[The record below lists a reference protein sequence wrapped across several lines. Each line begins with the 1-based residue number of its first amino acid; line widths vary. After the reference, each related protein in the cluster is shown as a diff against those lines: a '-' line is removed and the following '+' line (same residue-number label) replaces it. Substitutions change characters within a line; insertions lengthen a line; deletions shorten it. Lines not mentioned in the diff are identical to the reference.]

1 MSTGRRRTARIYD
14 AGNALDASSTY
25 VCAARGPGVT
35 LPLAMQSEYTRAEA
49 KSWAR
54 EKFHGSCNVII
65 PSYTSDLRA
74 LNEAAIRH
82 DVRRNIELG
91 FWGALL
97 VSEAGT
103 TVDEMRSFM
112 EIARDE
118 AAGRHRLLLQGV
130 FDTAEDIITMANY
143 ARSIGIDGM
152 LLGHPNSFYP
162 TSAQQVEDY
171 TVAICEA
178 TDLAVVLFVVEHSNL
193 RRLDVRGFPADVLER
208 LTKVDTI
215 VAVKYEVG
223 RQQTTNTYETF
234 RRLENADVLLS
245 DPMEFNAPMWVDL
258 FGMQWMGTSN
268 YEYYGSYV
276 PRLLGLLHAGETR
289 QAMGEYWRIE
299 PARMARSATMSSG
312 GANFVHRYLW
322 KFQAWLNGYNGGPI
336 RQPAMKLAE
345 SQMRISA
352 EGLRKAGIAPADEPF
367 AEFFSGRNPA

>member
-1 MSTGRRRTARIYD
+1 MST
-14 AGNALDASSTY
+14 
-25 VCAARGPGVT
+25 
-35 LPLAMQSEYTRAEA
+35 EYTRAEA
-49 KSWAR
+49 KGWAR
-54 EKFHGSCNVII
+54 ETFRGACNVII
-65 PSYTSDLRA
+65 PSYTSDLKA

-82 DVRRNIELG
+82 DVRRNMELG

-103 TVDEMRSFM
+103 SLDEMRNFI
-112 EIARDE
+112 EIALDE
-118 AAGRHRLLLQGV
+118 AGGRHRFLLQGV
-130 FDTAEDIITMANY
+130 FDTTDDIITMAND
-143 ARSIGIDGM
+143 AHVMGVDGL

-171 TVAICEA
+171 TVDICNA

-223 RQQTTNTYETF
+223 RQLTTNTYETF

-245 DPMEFNAPMWVDL
+245 DPMEFTAPMWVDI

-268 YEYYGSYV
+268 YEYYGAYV
-276 PRLLGLLHAGETR
+276 PRLLELLHSGQREE
-289 QAMGEYWRIE
+289 AMEEYWRIQ
-299 PARMARSATMSSG
+299 PARSARSATMSSG
-312 GANFVHRYLW
+312 GANMVHRYVW

-336 RQPAMKLAE
+336 RQPAMKLSE
-345 SQMRISA
+345 SQMRTAA
-352 EGLRKAGIAPADEPF
+352 EGVREAGITAADEPF
-367 AEFFSGRNPA
+367 ADFFLGRNPA

>member
-1 MSTGRRRTARIYD
+1 
-14 AGNALDASSTY
+14 
-25 VCAARGPGVT
+25 
-35 LPLAMQSEYTRAEA
+35 
-49 KSWAR
+49 
-54 EKFHGSCNVII
+54 HGACNVII
-65 PSYTSDLRA
+65 PSYTSDLRS
-74 LNEAAIRH
+74 LNEPAIRH
-82 DVRRNIELG
+82 DVRRNMELG

-103 TVDEMRSFM
+103 TQEEMRRFM
-112 EIARDE
+112 EIAVDE
-118 AAGRHRLLLQGV
+118 ARGRHRFLLQGV
-130 FDTAEDIITMANY
+130 FDTAAEIVSMAKD
-143 ARSIGIDGM
+143 ARSLGVDGM

-171 TVAICEA
+171 TVEICEA

-245 DPMEFNAPMWVDL
+245 DPMEFNAPMWVDI

-276 PRLLGLLHAGETR
+276 PHLLDLLNAGEA
-289 QAMGEYWRIE
+289 QKAMEEFWRIE
-299 PARMARSATMSSG
+299 PARNARSVTMSSG
-312 GANFVHRYLW
+312 GANLVHRYLW
-322 KFQAWLNGYNGGPI
+322 KFGAWLNGYNGGPI
-336 RQPAMKLAE
+336 RQPAMKLSE
-345 SQMRISA
+345 SQMKTLA
-352 EGLRKAGIAPADEPF
+352 EGLRRAGIASGDEPF
-367 AEFFSGRNPA
+367 AEFFSGRNPG

>member
-1 MSTGRRRTARIYD
+1 MPR
-14 AGNALDASSTY
+14 
-25 VCAARGPGVT
+25 
-35 LPLAMQSEYTRAEA
+35 QFEYTRAEA

-54 EKFHGSCNVII
+54 ETFRGACNVII
-65 PSYTSDLRA
+65 PSYTTDLRS

-103 TVDEMRSFM
+103 TLDEMRTFM
-112 EIARDE
+112 EIALDE
-118 AAGRHRLLLQGV
+118 ADSGHRFLLQGV
-130 FDTAEDIITMANY
+130 FDTTDDIVAVAND
-143 ARSIGIDGM
+143 ARALGVDGM

-171 TVAICEA
+171 TVDICEA

-223 RQQTTNTYETF
+223 RQQTANTYETF

-245 DPMEFNAPMWVDL
+245 DPMEFTAPLWVDI

-276 PRLLGLLHAGETR
+276 PRLLALLQAGQREE
-289 QAMGEYWRIE
+289 AMEEYWRIQ
-299 PARMARSATMSSG
+299 PARSARSATMSSV
-312 GANFVHRYLW
+312 GANLVHRYVW

-336 RQPAMKLAE
+336 RQPAMKLSE
-345 SQMRISA
+345 SQMRTSA
-352 EGLRKAGIAPADEPF
+352 DGVRQAGIAAADEPF
-367 AEFFSGRNPA
+367 ADFFAGRNPA

>member
-1 MSTGRRRTARIYD
+1 MH
-14 AGNALDASSTY
+14 
-25 VCAARGPGVT
+25 
-35 LPLAMQSEYTRAEA
+35 SEYTRAEA

-54 EKFHGSCNVII
+54 ETFHGACNVII

-103 TVDEMRSFM
+103 TLDEMRSFM
-112 EIARDE
+112 EIAQDE
-118 AAGRHRLLLQGV
+118 AGDRHRFLLQGT
-130 FDTAEDIITMANY
+130 FDTAEDIITMAND
-143 ARSIGIDGM
+143 ARALGIEAI

-162 TSAQQVEDY
+162 TSPQQVEDY
-171 TVAICEA
+171 TTEICEA

-208 LTKVDTI
+208 LTKLETI
-215 VAVKYEVG
+215 VAVKYELG
-223 RQQTTNTYETF
+223 REQTTNTYETF
-234 RRLENADVLLS
+234 RRLEHADVLLS

-268 YEYYGSYV
+268 YEYYGSYA
-276 PRLLGLLHAGETR
+276 PRLLEALHRGDT
-289 QAMGEYWRIE
+289 QKAMEEYWRIQ
-299 PARMARSATMSSG
+299 PARNARSATMSSG
-312 GANFVHRYLW
+312 GANLVHRYLW

-336 RQPAMKLAE
+336 RQPAMKLSE
-345 SQMRISA
+345 SQMRTSA
-352 EGLRKAGIAPADEPF
+352 EGLRKAGIAPADETF
-367 AEFFSGRNPA
+367 AEFFSGRNSA

>member
-1 MSTGRRRTARIYD
+1 MH
-14 AGNALDASSTY
+14 
-25 VCAARGPGVT
+25 
-35 LPLAMQSEYTRAEA
+35 SEYTRAEA

-54 EKFHGSCNVII
+54 EKFHGACNVII

-103 TVDEMRSFM
+103 TIDEMRSFM

-118 AAGRHRLLLQGV
+118 AAGRHRFLLQGA
-130 FDTAEDIITMANY
+130 FDTAEDIIRMAND

-162 TSAQQVEDY
+162 TSIQQVEDY
-171 TVAICEA
+171 TVEICEA

-276 PRLLGLLHAGETR
+276 PRLLELLRGGDTR
-289 QAMGEYWRIE
+289 QAMEEYWRIQ
-299 PARMARSATMSSG
+299 PARNARSATMSSG
-312 GANFVHRYLW
+312 GANLVHRYLW

-336 RQPAMKLAE
+336 RQPAMKLSE
-345 SQMRISA
+345 SQMRTSA
-352 EGLRKAGIAPADEPF
+352 EGLRKVGIAPADEPF

>member
-1 MSTGRRRTARIYD
+1 VS
-14 AGNALDASSTY
+14 
-25 VCAARGPGVT
+25 
-35 LPLAMQSEYTRAEA
+35 SEYTRAEA

-54 EKFHGSCNVII
+54 DSFRGACNVII
-65 PSYTSDLRA
+65 PSYSADLKS

-82 DVRRNIELG
+82 DVRRNMELG

-103 TVDEMRSFM
+103 TLDEMRMFM
-112 EIARDE
+112 EIAVDE
-118 AAGRHRLLLQGV
+118 AAGEHRFLLQGA
-130 FDTAEDIITMANY
+130 FDTPEDIIAMAND
-143 ARSIGIDGM
+143 ARAAGVDAM

-171 TVAICEA
+171 TVDICSA

-223 RQQTTNTYETF
+223 RQETTNTYETF
-234 RRLENADVLLS
+234 RRLQSADVLLS
-245 DPMEFNAPMWVDL
+245 DPMEFTAPMWVDL

-276 PRLLGLLHAGETR
+276 PRLLDLLHSGRTAE
-289 QAMGEYWRIE
+289 AMEEFWRIQ
-299 PARMARSATMSSG
+299 PARNARSATMSSG
-312 GANFVHRYLW
+312 GANLVHRYVW

-336 RQPAMKLAE
+336 RQPAMKLSE
-345 SQMRISA
+345 SQMRTA
-352 EGLRKAGIAPADEPF
+352 ADGVRRAGITSADEPF
-367 AEFFSGRNPA
+367 ADFFVGRNPV

>member
-1 MSTGRRRTARIYD
+1 MPAK
-14 AGNALDASSTY
+14 
-25 VCAARGPGVT
+25 
-35 LPLAMQSEYTRAEA
+35 YTRAEA

-54 EKFHGSCNVII
+54 ETWRGACNVII
-65 PSYTSDLRA
+65 PSYTADLKS
-74 LNEAAIRH
+74 LNEPGIRH

-103 TVDEMRSFM
+103 TTDEMRRFM
-112 EIARDE
+112 EIAVDE
-118 AAGRHRLLLQGV
+118 AGGAQRFLLQGV
-130 FDTAEDIITMANY
+130 FDTTGDIVTMAND
-143 ARSIGIDGM
+143 ARSLGVDGM

-162 TSAQQVEDY
+162 TSPQEVEDY
-171 TVAICEA
+171 TVEICEA
-178 TDLAVVLFVVEHSNL
+178 SDLAVVLFIVEHSNL

-276 PRLLGLLHAGETR
+276 PRLLELLHGGDTQR
-289 QAMGEYWRIE
+289 AMEEYWRIQ
-299 PARMARSATMSSG
+299 PARDARTATMSSG
-312 GANFVHRYLW
+312 GANLVHRYLW
-322 KFQAWLNGYNGGPI
+322 KYQGWLNGYNGGPI
-336 RQPAMKLAE
+336 RQPAMKLSE
-345 SQMRISA
+345 SQMRTSA
-352 EGLRKAGIAPADEPF
+352 EGLRKADITTADEPS
-367 AEFFSGRNPA
+367 AEFFIGRNPA

>member
-1 MSTGRRRTARIYD
+1 
-14 AGNALDASSTY
+14 
-25 VCAARGPGVT
+25 
-35 LPLAMQSEYTRAEA
+35 MQSEYTRAEA

-54 EKFHGSCNVII
+54 EKFHGACNVII

-103 TVDEMRSFM
+103 TIDEMRSFM

-118 AAGRHRLLLQGV
+118 AAGGHRFLLQGT
-130 FDTAEDIITMANY
+130 FDTAEDIITMAND

-152 LLGHPNSFYP
+152 LLGHPNSFFP

-171 TVAICEA
+171 TVDICEA

-276 PRLLGLLHAGETR
+276 PRLLELLRGGDTR
-289 QAMGEYWRIE
+289 QAMEEYWHIQ
-299 PARMARSATMSSG
+299 PARNARAATMSSG
-312 GANFVHRYLW
+312 GANLVHRYLW

-336 RQPAMKLAE
+336 RQPAMKLSD
-345 SQMRISA
+345 SQMRTSA
-352 EGLRKAGIAPADEPF
+352 EGLRKVGIAADEPF

>member
-1 MSTGRRRTARIYD
+1 MST
-14 AGNALDASSTY
+14 
-25 VCAARGPGVT
+25 
-35 LPLAMQSEYTRAEA
+35 EYTRAEA

-54 EKFHGSCNVII
+54 ETFRGACNVII
-65 PSYTSDLRA
+65 PSYTSDLKT
-74 LNEAAIRH
+74 LNEVAIRH
-82 DVRRNIELG
+82 DVRRNMELG

-103 TVDEMRSFM
+103 TLEEMRTFM
-112 EIARDE
+112 EISLDE
-118 AAGRHRLLLQGV
+118 ADGRHRFLLQGV
-130 FDTAEDIITMANY
+130 FDTTDDIVAMAND
-143 ARSIGIDGM
+143 ARAMGVDAM

-193 RRLDVRGFPADVLER
+193 RRLDVRGFPADVLEQ

-223 RQQTTNTYETF
+223 RGQTANTYETF
-234 RRLENADVLLS
+234 RRLEDADVLLS
-245 DPMEFNAPMWVDL
+245 DPMEFTAPMWVDL

-276 PRLLGLLHAGETR
+276 PRLLDLLHAGQRGE
-289 QAMGEYWRIE
+289 AMEEYWRIQ
-299 PARMARSATMSSG
+299 PARNARSTTMGSG
-312 GANFVHRYLW
+312 GANLVHRYVW

-336 RQPAMKLAE
+336 RQPAMKLSE
-345 SQMRISA
+345 SQMRTA
-352 EGLRKAGIAPADEPF
+352 ADGLRSAGVATADDPF
-367 AEFFSGRNPA
+367 ADFFVGRNPG

>member
-1 MSTGRRRTARIYD
+1 MPSD
-14 AGNALDASSTY
+14 
-25 VCAARGPGVT
+25 
-35 LPLAMQSEYTRAEA
+35 YTRSEA

-54 EKFHGSCNVII
+54 ETFHGACNVII
-65 PSYTSDLRA
+65 PSYTSDLRS

-103 TVDEMRSFM
+103 TLDEMRSFT
-112 EIARDE
+112 EIALDE
-118 AAGRHRLLLQGV
+118 AAGEHRFLLQGA
-130 FDTAEDIITMANY
+130 FDTAGDIITMAND
-143 ARSIGIDGM
+143 ARSLGVDGM

-162 TSAQQVEDY
+162 TSAQEVEDY
-171 TVAICEA
+171 TVEICEA

-193 RRLDVRGFPADVLER
+193 RRLDVRGFPADVLDR

-223 RQQTTNTYETF
+223 RQQTANTYETF
-234 RRLENADVLLS
+234 RRLQDADVLLS

-276 PRLLGLLHAGETR
+276 PSLLSALHGGDTDE
-289 QAMGEYWRIE
+289 AMDEYWRIQ
-299 PARMARSATMSSG
+299 PARNARSATMSTG
-312 GANFVHRYLW
+312 GANLVHRYLW
-322 KFQAWLNGYNGGPI
+322 KFQAWLNGFNGGPI
-336 RQPAMKLAE
+336 RQPAMKLSE
-345 SQMRISA
+345 SQMRA
-352 EGLRKAGIAPADEPF
+352 AADGVRKAGIAPADEPF
-367 AEFFSGRNPA
+367 ADFFVGRNPA